1 MTATHRT
8 DLHRR
13 AGGPQLWHSALWLLA
28 LAALLALLAA
38 CLLGRWRFV
47 KASAMR
53 PALDF

>member
-1 MTATHRT
+1 MFGAFDGH
-8 DLHRR
+8 
-13 AGGPQLWHSALWLLA
+13 WHSALWLLA

-47 KASAMR
+47 RASAMR